1 MTAPDAGWYPDP
13 ADALRVRWWS
23 GAAWT
28 EHVRP
33 HPERVVPVPP
43 SPPATLAQSATPA
56 QPAYKVPATPITRPG
71 AASAAAARPL
81 GRADRERQMRRNN
94 PFAYTGLLLALIAFL
109 INPFAIPSLL
119 GTVFSAIGIAR
130 AAGIDPAVR
139 YNGRVTSIIGLIL
152 GLAGLALVGWRLTQV
167 LG

>member
-1 MTAPDAGWYPDP
+1 MTAPDAGWYQDP

-33 HPERVVPVPP
+33 HPERVVPA
-43 SPPATLAQSATPA
+43 PPAPPA
-56 QPAYKVPATPITRPG
+56 QPAPPAYTVPAAPIARPG
-71 AASAAAARPL
+71 MASATAARPI
-81 GRADRERQMRRNN
+81 GRAERERQMRRNN

-119 GTVFSAIGIAR
+119 GTIFSAIGIAR
-130 AAGIDPAVR
+130 ASGIDPAVR
-139 YNGRVTSIIGLIL
+139 YNGRVTSIIGLVL